1 MTCGP
6 SCYTPRM
13 KTILVC
19 NWKMNPPNWK
29 SAKKLFEETKK
40 AAQKAKNVSVVVA
53 PPSIYL
59 RDIAKLNIRGSIPLA
74 IQGALHEEGGAH
86 TGEISLTQAADSRAT
101 YAIIGHAERRAR
113 GESDA
118 DINKQVL
125 AALAY
130 KMTPV
135 LCVGEKT
142 RSMQGEY
149 FETVR
154 AQVKGAL
161 SSVPQ
166 NRIAHVMIAYEPVW
180 AIGASQPMQ
189 PRDMHEMGIFV
200 RKVIVQGWGDV
211 GHAVTILYGG
221 AIDSTN
227 AALMRDEGDVRGF
240 LVGRASAETDK
251 VKSLIQSLA

>member
-1 MTCGP
+1 
-6 SCYTPRM
+6 M

-40 AAQKAKNVSVVVA
+40 AAAKAKNVSVIVA

-59 RDIAKLNIRGSIPLA
+59 RDIASLNTRGSMPLA
-74 IQGALHEEGGAH
+74 IQAAHHEEGGAH
-86 TGEISLTQAADSRAT
+86 TGDVSLAQAAESKAT
-101 YAIIGHAERRAR
+101 YAIVGHAERRAR

-118 DINKQVL
+118 DVNKQVL

-130 KMTPV
+130 KMTPI
-135 LCVGEKT
+135 LCVGEKV

-149 FETVR
+149 FDVVR

-161 SSVPQ
+161 AAVPQ
-166 NRIAHVMIAYEPVW
+166 NRIAHIIIAYEPVW
-180 AIGASQPMQ
+180 AIGAPAPMQ
-189 PRDMHEMGIFV
+189 PRDMHEMGIFI
-200 RKVIVQGWGDV
+200 RKVIVEGWGDV

-227 AALMRDEGDVRGF
+227 AATMRDEGDVRGF

-251 VKSLIQSLA
+251 VKSLIQSLT